1 MLVKL
6 VLAGFLAALALPA
19 LILPAAA
26 QCVEE
31 TASTSTSTPVAT
43 TDKPAPVSKPAGG

>member
-6 VLAGFLAALALPA
+6 VLAGFLAALALPV
-19 LILPAAA
+19 AA

-31 TASTSTSTPVAT
+31 TASTATSTPVAT
-43 TDKPAPVSKPAGG
+43 TDKPAPTSKPAGT

>member
-6 VLAGFLAALALPA
+6 VLAGFLAAFAVPA
-19 LILPAAA
+19 LA

-31 TASTSTSTPVAT
+31 TASSTTSTPVAT
-43 TDKPAPVSKPAGG
+43 SEKPAPTSKPAGS

>member
-19 LILPAAA
+19 VA

-31 TASTSTSTPVAT
+31 TASTGSSTPVAS
-43 TDKPAPVSKPAGG
+43 TDKPAPVSKPAGS